1 MKEIK
6 EEEEEK
12 DKEKDEE
19 EEEEKAKE
27 KEMEG
32 SIENSSFQEGNKYKK
47 IYKL

>member
-12 DKEKDEE
+12 DKDKE